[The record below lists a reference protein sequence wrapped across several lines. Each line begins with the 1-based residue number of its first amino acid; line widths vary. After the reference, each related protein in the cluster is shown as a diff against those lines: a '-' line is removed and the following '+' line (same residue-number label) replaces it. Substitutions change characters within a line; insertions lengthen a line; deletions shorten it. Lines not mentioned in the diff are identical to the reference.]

1 MSTALPLSATASDL
15 ASLTGGGARAA
26 AAANAAKTA
35 SGRDGVTKAAQDF
48 EAMFL
53 SQMLQCMFEGVD
65 ADPVFGGGNAE
76 NMYRSLMIDEYG
88 KQVAKRG
95 GIGIAEQVSRTL
107 LAAQEK
113 RI

>member
-1 MSTALPLSATASDL
+1 MSSLPISAAQTDLSTLTAS
-15 ASLTGGGARAA
+15 SARAA
-26 AAANAAKTA
+26 TVAKGA
-35 SGRDGVTKAAQDF
+35 SRAEVGKAAQDF

-53 SQMLQCMFEGVD
+53 SQMFQCMFEGLD

-76 NMYRSLMIDEYG
+76 NMYRSLMVDEYG

-95 GIGIAEQVSRTL
+95 GVGIAEQVSRTL

-113 RI
+113 RV

>member
-1 MSTALPLSATASDL
+1 MSALPISAASTDL
-15 ASLTGGGARAA
+15 AGLTGGGVRAA
-26 AAANAAKTA
+26 AATTAAKGGSRA
-35 SGRDGVTKAAQDF
+35 EIAKAAQDF

-53 SQMLQCMFEGVD
+53 SQMFQCMFEGVT
-65 ADPVFGGGNAE
+65 ADPTFGGGNAE
-76 NMYRSLMIDEYG
+76 NMYRSLMVDEYG

-113 RI
+113 RV